1 VSRFVAGSAK
11 AQITLDVSRA
21 LASAC
26 GRHGL
31 AAGAWESLKRRTAAL
46 HRRLTLERRRRR
58 LAFAEVPYESKRPLR
73 DMERV
78 ARTRNHLSSM
88 LVLGIGGSALGTR
101 TIVEAVGPGKKPV
114 HVLDNVDPETAAAT
128 LARLNLR
135 KTLVNVV
142 TKSGGTAETLALLLR
157 VMEYAR
163 RRKVKIPPEHVVV
176 TTDPQPSEL
185 SRIAAGKGWAL
196 LTLPQGVGGRFSVL
210 TSVGMFPAH
219 FAGLRA
225 VEFLAGA
232 RRMADALWF
241 GKPQKNPALLSALL
255 LHALATK
262 KGKSVL
268 AVMPYADRL
277 LGLARWHA
285 QLWAESLGKERD
297 LRGKLVRAGQ
307 TPVVARG
314 ATDQHSQLQLYLE
327 GPRDKVVA
335 FLRVEKPAR
344 QGRRVPAGREI
355 LRPGPPRA
363 RLRKFFL
370 LRVPFRKI
378 ARRASRRRGPGDG
391 VRARARGLPQ
401 LHALD
406 SRPLGAGARGAFLFL
421 RVSDRRR
428 RRALEREPLRP
439 AGRRGRKAPHLRP
452 DGTQGVCAVGGE
464 RPWPAFWARSSFF
477 STPRSFWTPRKRPN

>member
-163 RRKVKIPPEHVVV
+163 RRKVKIPPEHVV
-176 TTDPQPSEL
+176 
-185 SRIAAGKGWAL
+185 IAAGTGWAL
-196 LTLPQGVGGRFSVL
+196 LTLPRGVGGRFSVL

-297 LRGKLVRAGQ
+297 LQGRLVRAGQ

-335 FLRVEKPAR
+335 FLRVEKFSDRGRLAR
-344 QGRRVPAGREI
+344 AFENFSSFGYLSGKSLEELLDAEARATAFALARAGCPNFALSVPAITERT
-355 LRPGPPRA
+355 
-363 RLRKFFL
+363 
-370 LRVPFRKI
+370 
-378 ARRASRRRGPGDG
+378 
-391 VRARARGLPQ
+391 
-401 LHALD
+401 
-406 SRPLGAGARGAFLFL
+406 LGALFYFFEFQTVAAAAL
-421 RVSDRRR
+421 WNVNPFDQPGVEAGKRRTY
-428 RRALEREPLRP
+428 ALM
-439 AGRRGRKAPHLRP
+439 GRK
-452 DGTQGVCAVGGE
+452 GY
-464 RPWPAFWARSSFF
+464 AR
-477 STPRSFWTPRKRPN
+477 

>member
-1 VSRFVAGSAK
+1 MSRFVAGSTK

-26 GRHGL
+26 GRHGI
-31 AAGAWESLKRRTAAL
+31 AAGAWEGLKRRAAAL
-46 HRRLTLERRRRR
+46 HRRLALKRRRRR

-73 DMERV
+73 DIERAV
-78 ARTRNHLSSM
+78 RARSHLSSM

-128 LARLNLR
+128 LDRLDLR

-157 VMEYAR
+157 VLEYAR

-185 SRIAAGKGWAL
+185 SRIAAGEGWAL
-196 LTLPQGVGGRFSVL
+196 LTLPRGVGGRFSVL
-210 TSVGMFPAH
+210 TCVGMFPAH

-225 VEFLAGA
+225 VEILAGA

-241 GKPQKNPALLSALL
+241 GEPRKNPALLSALL

-262 KGKSVL
+262 KEKSVL

-297 LRGKLVRAGQ
+297 LRRKPVRAGQ

-335 FLRVEKPAR
+335 FLRVEKFSDR
-344 QGRRVPAGREI
+344 GR
-355 LRPGPPRA
+355 L
-363 RLRKFFL
+363 
-370 LRVPFRKI
+370 
-378 ARRASRRRGPGDG
+378 
-391 VRARARGLPQ
+391 ARAFENFSSFGYLSGKSLEELLDAEARATAF
-401 LHALD
+401 ALARAGCPNFTL
-406 SRPLGAGARGAFLFL
+406 SIPALTERTLGALFYFFEFQT
-421 RVSDRRR
+421 VAAA
-428 RRALEREPLRP
+428 ALWNVNPFDQPGVE
-439 AGRRGRKAPHLRP
+439 AGKHRTYALMGRK
-452 DGTQGVCAVGGE
+452 GY
-464 RPWPAFWARSSFF
+464 AR
-477 STPRSFWTPRKRPN
+477 